1 MVVKLKTLSGLDL
14 VKIFEQFGFVLVSQ
28 KGSHIKI
35 RRLVLENR
43 ETLIIPNR
51 DPIKSGTLKSIFNQA
66 VKYINKDELSN
77 YFYTKN

>member
-1 MVVKLKTLSGLDL
+1 
-14 VKIFEQFGFVLVSQ
+14 
-28 KGSHIKI
+28 
-35 RRLVLENR
+35 VLENR